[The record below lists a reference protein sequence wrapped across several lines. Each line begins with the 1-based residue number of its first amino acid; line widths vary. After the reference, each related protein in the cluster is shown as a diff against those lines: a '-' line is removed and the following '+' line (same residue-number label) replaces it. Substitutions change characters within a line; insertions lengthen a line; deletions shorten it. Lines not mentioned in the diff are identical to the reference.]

1 MPDAILPPQ
10 IASHHTFWN
19 IDVKD
24 ESKIEAYDTKVHE
37 NAKKLLGTNEQTL
50 RYSSMTRKLIIDNQ
64 AGLGMLFTYVGLYL
78 GVVFLVASAAVLA
91 LQQLEA
97 EDNQNVI

>member
-1 MPDAILPPQ
+1 MYKRQEFGFSTGAAIVVPDAILPPQ

-64 AGLGMLFTYVGLYL
+64 AGLGIDVYKRQVYN
-78 GVVFLVASAAVLA
+78 S
-91 LQQLEA
+91 
-97 EDNQNVI
+97 